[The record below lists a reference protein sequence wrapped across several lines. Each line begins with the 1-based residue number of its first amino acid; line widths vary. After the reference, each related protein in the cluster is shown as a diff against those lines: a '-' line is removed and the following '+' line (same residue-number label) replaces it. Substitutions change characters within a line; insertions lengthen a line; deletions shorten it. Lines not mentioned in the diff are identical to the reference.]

1 MRVDYFYYLCTM
13 DEIKETAQELFNYLV
28 ENIPPVFVDLG
39 DLDPIND
46 YDDIIRGGYLSNQDR
61 RWLNLWI
68 NLYDELT
75 DIIEFG

>member
-1 MRVDYFYYLCTM
+1 M
-13 DEIKETAQELFNYLV
+13 DEIKNAAQELFDFLI
-28 ENIPPVFVDLG
+28 ENIPPTFVDLG
-39 DLDPIND
+39 DLDPIEN
-46 YDDIIRGGYLSNQDR
+46 YDDIIRKGDLSNQDR

>member
-1 MRVDYFYYLCTM
+1 MDYFYYLCTM

>member
-1 MRVDYFYYLCTM
+1 M